1 MCFLKIDNE
10 KLVKF
15 LVGIRETTHTAH
27 DAENVVVGGVHTNL
41 GGLGTLNSGVGKHK
55 LEGGVVD
62 A

>member
-27 DAENVVVGGVHTNL
+27 DAENVHVNSENL
-41 GGLGTLNSGVGKHK
+41 NL
-55 LEGGVVD
+55 
-62 A
+62 AA